1 MRKSLIAAVMA
12 GVILF
17 GSIPESTFAET
28 TAVEGEIVSTQE
40 SYEATDH
47 SINDAAGTDAFYR
60 GTLKKSRRF
69 IQPEYHEA
77 EYGSLSEIYE
87 EMR

>member
-28 TAVEGEIVSTQE
+28 TAAEGG
-40 SYEATDH
+40 DC
-47 SINDAAGTDAFYR
+47 FYT
-60 GTLKKSRRF
+60 GEL
-69 IQPEYHEA
+69 
-77 EYGSLSEIYE
+77 
-87 EMR
+87 